1 MNAATKEHLG
11 EVVTLNIDDPD
22 LNLEKAKDAAKA
34 KAKGICKDPMLLSW
48 KNGKAGTFYPNFEC
62 GSSERPA
69 WIVFAEAR
77 GGDLT
82 IDVNDGEFV
91 FIYLKL

>member
-1 MNAATKEHLG
+1 MSVSTEEHLG
-11 EVVTLNIDDPD
+11 ELVALNIDDPD
-22 LNLEKAKDAAKA
+22 LDLEKAKDAAKA
-34 KAKGICKDPMLLSW
+34 KAREICKDPMLLSW
-48 KNGKAGTFYPNFEC
+48 ENGKTGTFYTNFEC

-77 GGDLT
+77 GGNLT

-91 FIYLKL
+91 FIFLKQ